1 VLASS
6 SFLDILVSPV
16 VGLVIGAEQPD
27 QFEYFLLGHYI
38 PPVLITPALHT
49 TAIFGDPIFKYSYRD
64 AVIGRPSYRP

>member
-38 PPVLITPALHT
+38 PQC
-49 TAIFGDPIFKYSYRD
+49 GDNRTLSCN
-64 AVIGRPSYRP
+64 AGMAAGVAS